1 MWQCKNCGE
10 SVDDNFDV
18 CWNCQTAKPGPLP
31 GDQTLSN
38 ESEQP
43 ADEIVFTAD
52 GKIVLV
58 AEAVPSAPT
67 AAPNLGYGLALL
79 CGLGGLGFV
88 IAFFD
93 LVVGRERRGFQA
105 ILIQWGVIIW
115 LVVMLGFLM
124 DLVGFTGRPS
134 LILLLLTTLIF
145 PLPALWV
152 LRRVPWPAS
161 PSTASL
167 EEPTSIQKRGGCL
180 TAFLMFALTSNPF
193 IALFFLLIAPAIQR
207 DFRQVAWVI
216 PVSVLGAIVSFFL
229 ALAVWKWKKW
239 GVYGYAASYIIG
251 IIISLS
257 SGLPVYSALLG
268 LLGLAILISLV
279 RPAWKHFE
287 E

>member
-1 MWQCKNCGE
+1 MWLCKKCSE

-18 CWNCQTAKPGPLP
+18 CWNCQTAKAGSAP

-38 ESEQP
+38 QTDQP
-43 ADEIVFTAD
+43 TDDVICTAD
-52 GKIVLV
+52 GKIMPVSQAV
-58 AEAVPSAPT
+58 ASTPPVAPD
-67 AAPNLGYGLALL
+67 LGYRLALL

-88 IAFFD
+88 IALFN
-93 LVVGRERRGFQA
+93 LVVGQERRGFQA
-105 ILIQWGVIIW
+105 IVIQWGVIIW
-115 LVVMLGFLM
+115 ILAMLGFLM

-134 LILLLLTTLIF
+134 VILLFATTLVF

-161 PSTASL
+161 PSPASL
-167 EEPTSIQKRGGCL
+167 ATGTSIQKRGGCL

-193 IALFFLLIAPAIQR
+193 IALFYLLIAPAIQR
-207 DFRQVAWVI
+207 DFRQVAWVV
-216 PVSVLGAIVSFFL
+216 PVSVFGAIVSFVL
-229 ALAVWKWKKW
+229 ALAIWKWKKW

-257 SGLPVYSALLG
+257 SGLPIYSALLG

-279 RPAWKHFE
+279 RPVWNYFE
-287 E
+287 